1 MDWKAIAT
9 VAVGVIGLMG
19 VMAQRRYNRA
29 QGRDRAKADLDRLAL
44 LPEDSSVREELR
56 NHIDETIRH
65 IISVEDS
72 ERRDGFGITLASVF
86 LIVSAGFAYYF
97 IEHSGWWLALAG
109 AFFLVFGLVGLA
121 SDVPRRQRDSQ
132 GRRV

>member
-9 VAVGVIGLMG
+9 VAVGVIGLIG

-56 NHIDETIRH
+56 
-65 IISVEDS
+65 
-72 ERRDGFGITLASVF
+72 ITLTRPSAIS
-86 LIVSAGFAYYF
+86 LVSKTPYADRG
-97 IEHSGWWLALAG
+97 
-109 AFFLVFGLVGLA
+109 
-121 SDVPRRQRDSQ
+121 
-132 GRRV
+132 

>member
-9 VAVGVIGLMG
+9 VAVGVIGLIG

-56 NHIDETIRH
+56 NHTDETIRH
-65 IISVEDS
+65 ITSVEDHVCGWCLTW
-72 ERRDGFGITLASVF
+72 RDADLR
-86 LIVSAGFAYYF
+86 
-97 IEHSGWWLALAG
+97 
-109 AFFLVFGLVGLA
+109 VFGSLTRL
-121 SDVPRRQRDSQ
+121 PRRSP
-132 GRRV
+132 